1 MYNVTFY
8 VQGALVFSSYD
19 GGLQATEEYAGR
31 ISLVSADT
39 SYGKGSVNLTNI
51 RESDGGWYE
60 CSVFF
65 PNRTPSTRPNG
76 TWFHLS
82 VEGNRVRV
90 SHHSHLRS
98 FLAERLTYRAR
109 VAVRGCRIVNI
120 IRKVPSSNFRPETY
134 PELGLSWLS

>member
-1 MYNVTFY
+1 MQSLGELGLLQVRMRSPLRTNYCIWPMCNITSY

-19 GGLQATEEYAGR
+19 GGLQATEGYAGR
-31 ISLVSADT
+31 ISLVSPDT
-39 SYGKGSVNLTNI
+39 AYGRGSINLTNI

-82 VEGNRVRV
+82 VEGNGVRA
-90 SHHSHLRS
+90 SHRESDICLH
-98 FLAERLTYRAR
+98 FW
-109 VAVRGCRIVNI
+109 VNA
-120 IRKVPSSNFRPETY
+120 
-134 PELGLSWLS
+134 

>member
-1 MYNVTFY
+1 MCNVTSH

-19 GGLQATEEYAGR
+19 GGLQATEGYAGR
-31 ISLVSADT
+31 ISLVSPDT
-39 SYGKGSVNLTNI
+39 SYGKGSINLTNI

-82 VEGNRVRV
+82 VEGNRVRLSV
-90 SHHSHLRS
+90 IT
-98 FLAERLTYRAR
+98 ALTSACTSGGTVNASRKSSSSLMLTPN
-109 VAVRGCRIVNI
+109 VAV
-120 IRKVPSSNFRPETY
+120 E
-134 PELGLSWLS
+134 